1 MPIGPNGQK
10 RPDDVNSNAVA
21 VAKIAIR
28 ESDERPARTTVLVSK
43 EASGDGGNRTL
54 AYGSPPANAR
64 T

>member
-28 ESDERPARTTVLVSK
+28 ESDERPARTTVLVTK
-43 EASGDGGNRTL
+43 KGKTKV
-54 AYGSPPANAR
+54 PA
-64 T
+64 